1 MQVIPFANQ
10 KGGVAKTT
18 TCVNIA
24 GILADRGLKTLLVD
38 SDPQCNA
45 TSFLLR
51 DGYPKAEESLA
62 ALYEQRLCDDPDL
75 IKTTRLPNLSIIAGG
90 FKLAGMVSEVYSRI
104 KNHERLLSYLDAFAS
119 DFDVVCID
127 CPPDIGIYTLNAFIA
142 SDYII
147 VPMIPERLSL
157 EGYQQ
162 LQEKVE
168 IVQDM
173 GVNVEIMGAVITL
186 FQGRLAVHEEWR
198 EQIAKGFGDRLLGVI
213 HAAAEMKRLSETKQL
228 LTESTRSQR
237 VYLEHLKLT
246 QKIASVL
253 GVDFS

>member
-1 MQVIPFANQ
+1 MQVITFANQ

-90 FKLAGMVSEVYSRI
+90 FKLAGMVSEVYS
-104 KNHERLLSYLDAFAS
+104 H
-119 DFDVVCID
+119 
-127 CPPDIGIYTLNAFIA
+127 
-142 SDYII
+142 
-147 VPMIPERLSL
+147 
-157 EGYQQ
+157 
-162 LQEKVE
+162 QE
-168 IVQDM
+168 
-173 GVNVEIMGAVITL
+173 
-186 FQGRLAVHEEWR
+186 
-198 EQIAKGFGDRLLGVI
+198 
-213 HAAAEMKRLSETKQL
+213 S
-228 LTESTRSQR
+228 
-237 VYLEHLKLT
+237 
-246 QKIASVL
+246 
-253 GVDFS
+253 

>member
-1 MQVIPFANQ
+1 M
-10 KGGVAKTT
+10 
-18 TCVNIA
+18 
-24 GILADRGLKTLLVD
+24 
-38 SDPQCNA
+38 
-45 TSFLLR
+45 
-51 DGYPKAEESLA
+51 
-62 ALYEQRLCDDPDL
+62 
-75 IKTTRLPNLSIIAGG
+75 
-90 FKLAGMVSEVYSRI
+90 
-104 KNHERLLSYLDAFAS
+104 
-119 DFDVVCID
+119 VCID

-198 EQIAKGFGDRLLGVI
+198 EQIAKG
-213 HAAAEMKRLSETKQL
+213 
-228 LTESTRSQR
+228 
-237 VYLEHLKLT
+237 
-246 QKIASVL
+246 
-253 GVDFS
+253 